1 MSDTSRKSIFI
12 HSGSPEPQRRAEKV
26 FEIPSFLD
34 DDFSQHD
41 VEEETEAV
49 MSFESDPTT
58 TYGSK
63 TIGTYSSYVFII
75 NQIFGP
81 GVLALPIVFQQG
93 SSPLSV
99 HKPKT
104 VLTDDIRLNFS
115 GLGVHSCKF
124 SYIYGGVLFFEYAAM
139 RGNTPHS
146 WQPQFRTTL

>member
-49 MSFESDPTT
+49 MSFESDPTN

-63 TIGTYSSYVFII
+63 TIGTFSSYVFII

-93 SSPLSV
+93 
-99 HKPKT
+99 
-104 VLTDDIRLNFS
+104 
-115 GLGVHSCKF
+115 
-124 SYIYGGVLFFEYAAM
+124 
-139 RGNTPHS
+139 
-146 WQPQFRTTL
+146 